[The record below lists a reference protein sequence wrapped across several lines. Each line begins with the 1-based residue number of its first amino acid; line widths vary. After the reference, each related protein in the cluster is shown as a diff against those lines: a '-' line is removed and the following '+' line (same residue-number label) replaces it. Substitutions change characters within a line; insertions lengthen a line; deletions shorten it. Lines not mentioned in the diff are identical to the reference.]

1 MKKSW
6 RSLKMALFLLATGL
20 PINSYAVSG
29 GLSSATNL
37 VNKIITF
44 FTSGFTVAA
53 ATLVLIIMGFAFWFG
68 KLSVQWVVGFLVG
81 SVLIFGSAQIAAWAL
96 S

>member
-1 MKKSW
+1 MKNKQKVNNY
-6 RSLKMALFLLATGL
+6 LIFLLTL
-20 PINSYAVSG
+20 VSTNSYAAGG
-29 GLSSATNL
+29 GLSAATNL
-37 VNKIITF
+37 ITKIISF

-68 KLSVQWVVGFLVG
+68 RLSVQWVVGFLVG
-81 SVLIFGSAQIAAWAL
+81 SVLIFGSAQIASWAL